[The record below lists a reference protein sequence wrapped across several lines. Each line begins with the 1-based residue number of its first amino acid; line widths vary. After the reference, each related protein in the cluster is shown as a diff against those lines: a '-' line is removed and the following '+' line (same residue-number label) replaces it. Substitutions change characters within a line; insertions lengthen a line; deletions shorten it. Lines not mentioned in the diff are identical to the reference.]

1 MESTRYYMRNLQRVV
16 LTSRSQVIFA
26 GPPDQAVV
34 HATERPD
41 LWSILLQ
48 QLAGPVTGGS
58 LAAGGTL
65 PPDLGSELVERL
77 VSTGHL
83 LAAEDSETLLE
94 ERRRQLSAA
103 PGFHFEPC
111 VASCGHL
118 LVGCSGSVVA
128 GLMAQTLLSF
138 SYSGFQGQM
147 DVILT
152 DTASRFLTRDL
163 LEAYGIRCWGD
174 GFEQQDGIRVP
185 HVALARSAEIILV
198 LPATANTLNRV
209 AHTACSD
216 LLSLCI
222 AASDAPVVLAPAMNE
237 TMWSNPGLQRN
248 LSVLRADGRFILEP
262 SVIFGAADFGR
273 DAPPMYGGH
282 GNLWAGPL
290 ALMHALRSV
299 LDIAESGRSDPCRH
313 PAMRGV

>member
-1 MESTRYYMRNLQRVV
+1 MRNLRRVV
-16 LTSRSQVIFA
+16 LTGKSEVIFA
-26 GPPDQAVV
+26 GSPDQTVV

-41 LWSILLQ
+41 LWSTLLQ
-48 QLAGPVTGGS
+48 HLVNPVTGSS
-58 LAAGGTL
+58 LAAGGAM
-65 PPDLGSELVERL
+65 PPDLHAELVDRL
-77 VSTGHL
+77 VSSGHL
-83 LAAEDSETLLE
+83 LTAAESDTLVE

-103 PGFHFEPC
+103 PSFQLEPC
-111 VASCGHL
+111 VASCGNL

-138 SYSGFQGQM
+138 SYSGFQRQM

-152 DTASRFLTRDL
+152 DTARRFLTRDL

-209 AHTACSD
+209 AQTACSD

-237 TMWSNPGLQRN
+237 TMWNNPALQRN
-248 LSVLRADGRFILEP
+248 LSILRADGRFILEP
-262 SVIFGAADFGR
+262 SIIFGAADFGR
-273 DAPPMYGGH
+273 DAPAMYGGH
-282 GNLWAGPL
+282 GSLWSGPL
-290 ALMHALRSV
+290 SVMHALRSV
-299 LDIAESGRSDPCRH
+299 LDIARLSRRDAG
-313 PAMRGV
+313 GK

>member
-1 MESTRYYMRNLQRVV
+1 MESKLHYMRNLQRVV
-16 LTSRSQVIFA
+16 LTSTGQVIFA

-34 HATERPD
+34 HTTDRPE
-41 LWSILLQ
+41 LWSILLKH
-48 QLAGPVTGGS
+48 LVNPVTGGL
-58 LAAGGTL
+58 LAAVGAQ
-65 PPDLGSELVERL
+65 PPDLNSELVERL

-83 LAAEDSETLLE
+83 LVAEGSETLLE

-103 PGFHFEPC
+103 PGFHFEAC
-111 VASCGHL
+111 AASCGHL

-185 HVALARSAEIILV
+185 HVALAQSAEIILV

-222 AASDAPVVLAPAMNE
+222 AASNAPVVLAPAMNE
-237 TMWSNPGLQRN
+237 TMWNNPGLQRN
-248 LSVLRADGRFILEP
+248 LSVLRADGRFVLEP
-262 SVIFGAADFGR
+262 SIIFGAADFGR

-282 GNLWAGPL
+282 GSLWAGPL
-290 ALMHALRSV
+290 ALMEALRSV
-299 LDIAESGRSDPCRH
+299 LDIARSPRCDSGSK
-313 PAMRGV
+313 